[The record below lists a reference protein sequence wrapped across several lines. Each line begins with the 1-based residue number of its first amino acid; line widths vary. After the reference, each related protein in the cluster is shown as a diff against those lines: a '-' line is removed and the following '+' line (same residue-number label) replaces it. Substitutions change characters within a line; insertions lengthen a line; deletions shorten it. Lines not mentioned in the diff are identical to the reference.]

1 MKEIVW
7 NFILFISLALVLS
20 SLTGCGGAANSD
32 VANNAGPDKAPEAV
46 QEKTPSEYPALKADI
61 AQADFKTMDGS
72 TFKIADK
79 KGKVI
84 LVNMW
89 ATWCGPCLSEM
100 PSFVK
105 MQEKYGPQGFEI
117 LGLDTDD
124 ESDTLMSDINKVIKE
139 KNI

>member
-1 MKEIVW
+1 MKVIVW
-7 NFILFISLALVLS
+7 NLILFVVFAFALS
-20 SLTGCGGAANSD
+20 SLSGCGGAANTSD
-32 VANNAGPDKAPEAV
+32 GNATANIAGNQSEDHAV
-46 QEKTPSEYPALKADI
+46 NSSESGKGKTASEYPPLKADI
-61 AQADFKTMDGS
+61 AQADLKTMDGS

-117 LGLDTDD
+117 LGLVVTEDKK
-124 ESDTLMSDINKVIKE
+124 ETL
-139 KNI
+139 